1 MPYHLDT
8 TWMSLFLELEVDVR
22 SNFLGHLMNLC
33 AVHFRFHGLQSCWV
47 FQIRSCFD
55 SEMLSREK
63 PPSFS
68 SSPVNTT
75 LACTSSSVAGC
86 NLVVSQP
93 KSISDTKVTTVNH
106 PHLKDLPRCHYRFN
120 FSLILSVI
128 QPWVFEIR
136 PASGQPEKTKKKRVQ
151 TISSFVATQIL
162 HKSPSIGLYIYQP
175 K

>member
-1 MPYHLDT
+1 MCCALQVSWFT
-8 TWMSLFLELEVDVR
+8 ILLGL
-22 SNFLGHLMNLC
+22 SNT
-33 AVHFRFHGLQSCWV
+33 Q
-47 FQIRSCFD
+47 
-55 SEMLSREK
+55 LSREK

-93 KSISDTKVTTVNH
+93 KSISEIKVTTVNH
-106 PHLKDLPRCHYRFN
+106 PLLEDVSRCHYGFN

-162 HKSPSIGLYIYQP
+162 HKSPSKIIGLYIYQP